1 MLIVFY
7 LCSAGRV
14 LFQECCLRNIQPIR
28 RCLRATRSGSAARFR
43 EWQNLILCGWKMERS
58 CTAPTRCSSQWGSS
72 TGRRFTGSS
81 HQHSVTTESSSAPA
95 VVAKENK
102 EFLSKSCHCFQCRGI
117 KRNTW
122 AEFLWEL
129 KQEVISCCGGVKPAE
144 SGNNQQLVRNHS
156 D

>member
-1 MLIVFY
+1 MLMFY
-7 LCSAGRV
+7 QCFAGLV
-14 LFQECCLRNIQPIR
+14 LFHVPAFHPQECCLPNIQPIR
-28 RCLRATRSGSAARFR
+28 RCLRATRSGSAALFR
-43 EWQNLILCGWKMERS
+43 EWRNLTLCGWKMERS

-81 HQHSVTTESSSAPA
+81 SAPA
-95 VVAKENK
+95 VVVKENK
-102 EFLSKSCHCFQCRGI
+102 DFLSRCFQCRGI
-117 KRNTW
+117 KPQHCRNTW

-144 SGNNQQLVRNHS
+144 SGNNQQLVRNLS